1 MPPLLAPLVEVAEE
15 LAAPLRQGAAEAGDF
30 GGRTV
35 GERGQDGLGDGS
47 AGGMGGL
54 VVGGADL
61 QGAPPDE
68 LDLEVSFVGGERLGE
83 PVLLPVGEV
92 LGAGAQNVADPTER
106 VVLAAAVAVDVLL
119 HRRRTSS
126 TTCRDVRGVPK

>member
-1 MPPLLAPLVEVAEE
+1 
-15 LAAPLRQGAAEAGDF
+15 
-30 GGRTV
+30 
-35 GERGQDGLGDGS
+35 
-47 AGGMGGL
+47 MGGL

-61 QGAPPDE
+61 LGAPPDE